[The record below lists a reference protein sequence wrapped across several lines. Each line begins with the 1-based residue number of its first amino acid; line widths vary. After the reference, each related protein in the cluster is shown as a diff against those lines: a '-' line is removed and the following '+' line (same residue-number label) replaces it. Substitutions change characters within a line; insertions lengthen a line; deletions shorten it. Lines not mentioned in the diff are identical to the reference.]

1 MTTHQGGL
9 TAVGVHHVGA
19 TVSDIPAALAFWE
32 PLLGTKARFV
42 GRLDRPY
49 LGEHV
54 GHPGVE
60 IEAAIIDLPG
70 GGALELLDYRLDGR
84 ATNPEDTATIGNVH
98 LCLAVADC
106 EAAFAHRRRLRRAR
120 DQAGRADHRRCRAEP
135 RRARDLPARARRHHA
150 RALPAAVGGVT
161 MDIADQRVVVT
172 GAGSGIGHA
181 TARLP
186 ARASA

>member
-106 EAAFAHRRRLRRAR
+106 EAAFAHAV
-120 DQAGRADHRRCRAEP
+120 ACG
-135 RRARDLPARARRHHA
+135 ARAIRPAGPITVDAGPNLGA
-150 RALPAAVGGVT
+150 RATYLRAPDG
-161 MDIADQRVVVT
+161 IPLELFQRPS
-172 GAGSGIGHA
+172 GA
-181 TARLP
+181 
-186 ARASA
+186 